1 METFSRLIKFYVR
14 RITVDKKLKLDDV
27 PEKWRDEVEK
37 EIMNSIIERVDLF
50 TEKQKDGRWVR
61 RIQFKIPLNIDGKR
75 YDTVDI
81 DDKDS
86 FDKNSLP
93 YATNDDRLVLVSHV
107 KYEKQMM
114 MGNEYLLQW
123 CLYGDRAQEKL
134 VLERI
139 G

>member
-1 METFSRLIKFYVR
+1 MLSQRESQLIILAERNLPLQLMAENLLEEQRIRLQGDFARVDEFLAMESWRIKEIASGSRDGMAYRVTIK
-14 RITVDKKLKLDDV
+14 
-27 PEKWRDEVEK
+27 RDE
-37 EIMNSIIERVDLF
+37 
-50 TEKQKDGRWVR
+50 
-61 RIQFKIPLNIDGKR
+61 
-75 YDTVDI
+75 
-81 DDKDS
+81 
-86 FDKNSLP
+86 
-93 YATNDDRLVLVSHV
+93 ADDRLVLVSHV

>member
-1 METFSRLIKFYVR
+1 MAYRVTIK
-14 RITVDKKLKLDDV
+14 
-27 PEKWRDEVEK
+27 RDE
-37 EIMNSIIERVDLF
+37 
-50 TEKQKDGRWVR
+50 
-61 RIQFKIPLNIDGKR
+61 
-75 YDTVDI
+75 
-81 DDKDS
+81 
-86 FDKNSLP
+86 
-93 YATNDDRLVLVSHV
+93 ADDRLVLVSHV